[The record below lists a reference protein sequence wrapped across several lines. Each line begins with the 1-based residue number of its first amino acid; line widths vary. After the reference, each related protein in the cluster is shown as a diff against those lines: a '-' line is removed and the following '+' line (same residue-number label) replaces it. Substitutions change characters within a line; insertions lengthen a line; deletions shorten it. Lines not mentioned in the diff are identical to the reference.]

1 MDIVKDVTFTLHA
14 EDKLKRLTK
23 LGVTKENVIGFVQ
36 HPGKVI
42 SGYYG
47 RKIAQ
52 VYLREDLI
60 LRIVYE
66 ESEQEIIV
74 VTVYPGER
82 RRYE

>member
-1 MDIVKDVTFTLHA
+1 MKKMST
-14 EDKLKRLTK
+14 R
-23 LGVTKENVIGFVQ
+23 KEV
-36 HPGKVI
+36 

-52 VYLREDLI
+52 GLLSENLI
-60 LRIVYE
+60 LRVVYE
-66 ESEQEIIV
+66 ESEGEITV